1 MQLNMPNGP
10 DGLSGQSVPPLPHPD
25 TTMVYVPEGED
36 DTVETC
42 KMTAASAVI
51 AVVLVL
57 GAIVAVGYVM
67 PLIVS

>member
-10 DGLSGQSVPPLPHPD
+10 HHLGRAHETDPHASMVHSEGSG
-25 TTMVYVPEGED
+25 D

-57 GAIVAVGYVM
+57 GAILAVGYVM
-67 PLIVS
+67 PLVFS

>member
-1 MQLNMPNGP
+1 MQHKMPNGLQRWSATHDADP
-10 DGLSGQSVPPLPHPD
+10 HASMTHAEDSG
-25 TTMVYVPEGED
+25 D

-42 KMTAASAVI
+42 KMTAACAVI

-57 GAIVAVGYVM
+57 GAILAVGYVM